1 MHAKNCKIIILFFL
15 GDKILLSIL
24 VSGYSILEFQSSN
37 ENKFKGLSKDYYFTY
52 TLLGLDVRM

>member
-37 ENKFKGLSKDYYFTY
+37 EKHVQRIDKRLFTY
-52 TLLGLDVRM
+52 TLVGLDVRM

>member
-1 MHAKNCKIIILFFL
+1 MHAKNYKIIILFFL

-37 ENKFKGLSKDYYFTY
+37 EKQVQRIEWRLFTY
-52 TLLGLDVRM
+52 TLVGLDVRM